1 LGIRHNVEGTF
12 MSGECRSV
20 PTLLPDGRLRLDEE
34 WRWTTGDRSSGRSI
48 VEELRDSGLPPGA
61 LGSD

>member
-1 LGIRHNVEGTF
+1 